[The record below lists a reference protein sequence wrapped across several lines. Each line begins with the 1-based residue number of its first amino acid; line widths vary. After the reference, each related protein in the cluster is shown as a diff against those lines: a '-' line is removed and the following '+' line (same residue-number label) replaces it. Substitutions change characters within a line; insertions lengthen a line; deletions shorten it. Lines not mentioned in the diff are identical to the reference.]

1 MSNFKKGRPKGSSQH
16 SLPERLLPV
25 AIRLADFHLCGP
37 GKGTFKSMPYSD
49 LDPERTPSAVSKDV
63 KAICLVVVKANQLL
77 CPAIYKRLCRDGDF
91 GKYITEVF
99 KSDPKV
105 RSSYFCFLSER
116 MTPIKP
122 SSEAFNSDE
131 AVLDDTDGNPKSYTD
146 ADRKIDEEE
155 QRLNDINEFFNYG
168 GER

>member
-1 MSNFKKGRPKGSSQH
+1 MSNYKKGRPKGSSEFVF
-16 SLPERLLPV
+16 PEKLLPIT
-25 AIRLADFHLCGP
+25 IRLMIFHLWGP
-37 GKGTFKSMPYSD
+37 GKGTRKSMPYSD

-63 KAICLVVVKANQLL
+63 KAICLVVVKVNRLR
-77 CPAIYKRLCRDGDF
+77 CPAIYKQLCRHGDF
-91 GKYITEVF
+91 GKYIMDVF

-105 RSSYFCFLSER
+105 RSSYFCFLSEH

-122 SSEAFNSDE
+122 NSEASNSDE

-155 QRLNDINEFFNYG
+155 QRLNDIYGFFNYG